1 MKNFKSM
8 VPVVVILLLVGISL
22 SSQSQTATLKISNV
36 YVEVNGEK
44 VETENVPEVV
54 LSDGI
59 MAPVVLFE
67 QNGLRYGHEFTYKK
81 GTNRLKLV
89 RRGYALKSGS
99 ETKFG
104 KKKKDMQEMKT
115 SIPGTLNKKVTENI
129 VLDKD
134 NLESIF
140 VSFNYE
146 LIYK

>member
-1 MKNFKSM
+1 M
-8 VPVVVILLLVGISL
+8 VPAVVIILLVGL
-22 SSQSQTATLKISNV
+22 YLPSQSQTATLKISDV

-44 VETENVPEVV
+44 MEIGDIPEVV

-59 MAPVVLFE
+59 MSPVILFE
-67 QNGLRYGHEFTYKK
+67 QNGLRYGHEFSYKK

-104 KKKKDMQEMKT
+104 KKKKDMQEIKT
-115 SIPGTLNKKVTENI
+115 SIPGTLSKKVTENI

-146 LIYK
+146 LNYK